1 MRVLGID
8 PGTAALGFG
17 IVEGRWPAGVRLVE
31 CGVIRTKAS
40 DRLPARLRQLHDGVA
55 ELIAFYQPDC
65 VAIETAFHG
74 KNVRTTLVLG
84 HARGVVLLAAE
95 TAGATIAE
103 YEPRLVKKAVVGKGG
118 ALKQQMGYMVAHLL
132 KLKSAPRPEDAA
144 DAVGVALAHI
154 LLHGQLRSRTGRS
167 GKSESHRT
175 GGSSASDRIGST
187 APSGVPD
194 SPDLS
199 ASPARPDMIAPHRVL
214 P

>member
-17 IVEGRWPAGVRLVE
+17 IVEGLWPNSLRLVE

-40 DRLPARLRQLHDGVA
+40 DSLPSRLRQLHDGVA
-55 ELIAFYQPDC
+55 EIIAFYQPDC
-65 VAIETAFHG
+65 VAVETAFHG

-95 TAGATIAE
+95 TAGTIIAE
-103 YEPRLVKKAVVGKGG
+103 YEPRLVKKTVVGKGG

-132 KLKSAPRPEDAA
+132 KLKSVPKPEDAA

-154 LLHGQLRSRTGRS
+154 LLQAQPRARAEKTERTEKAERPAAPALGREQAGNPNVS
-167 GKSESHRT
+167 VLS
-175 GGSSASDRIGST
+175 
-187 APSGVPD
+187 
-194 SPDLS
+194 DLS
-199 ASPARPDMIAPHRVL
+199 DFSVSRSQ
-214 P
+214 